1 VASLGSG
8 SAPMRDT
15 VNHFSPL
22 NKTQSAAI
30 LRLLIEARGA
40 GVPLPQIMCA
50 GQYSARICELRKQ
63 GFRIENRTARQADGA
78 RHSWFRL
85 LPGDTRFNPAPTP
98 VPKPPEPAWE
108 DRPRVTG
115 LPLFD
120 LAVKK

>member
-1 VASLGSG
+1 
-8 SAPMRDT
+8 MRDT

-40 GVPLPQIMCA
+40 WVPLPQIIACA
-50 GQYSARICELRKQ
+50 AQYSARVCELRKQ
-63 GFRIENRTARQADGA
+63 GFRIENRTERQPDGA

-85 LPGDTRFNPAPTP
+85 VRGDTRFNPT
-98 VPKPPEPAWE
+98 PKPAPVEQPSWE

-115 LPLFD
+115 LPLVD
-120 LAVKK
+120 AMVRR